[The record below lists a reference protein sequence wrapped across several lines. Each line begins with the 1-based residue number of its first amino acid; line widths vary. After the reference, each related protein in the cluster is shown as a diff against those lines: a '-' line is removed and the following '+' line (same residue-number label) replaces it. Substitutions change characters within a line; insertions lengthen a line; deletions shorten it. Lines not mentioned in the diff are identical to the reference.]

1 MDKQDA
7 YLEELEQQR
16 AQWREEVRQMQ
27 NEEEQ
32 KYFRVE
38 KSLAPFCTV
47 ILFCCFAA
55 YLLLGGSVDLGSM
68 MFYMLWFGS
77 LGVVLRYSVKLN
89 HTLDKVCIGIL
100 ACTVFAL
107 LFDILANGYILAG
120 TTARIFML
128 AYQAACILGAVFSVY
143 AMKQFWTRRNQIK
156 DMEITNPWREKR

>member
-1 MDKQDA
+1 MDTKQDA

-32 KYFRVE
+32 QYFRVE
-38 KSLAPFCTV
+38 KILAPFCTV

-55 YLLLGGSVDLGSM
+55 YLLLGGSVKLGSIM
-68 MFYMLWFGS
+68 SYLLWFGS
-77 LGVVLRYSVKLN
+77 LSVVLRYSVKLN
-89 HTLDKVCIGIL
+89 HTLDKVCIGLL
-100 ACTVFAL
+100 ACTMFAL

-128 AYQAACILGAVFSVY
+128 AYQAACFIYWAKHLYRKKCFLTG
-143 AMKQFWTRRNQIK
+143 RNICSF
-156 DMEITNPWREKR
+156 

>member
-1 MDKQDA
+1 MDTKQDA

-47 ILFCCFAA
+47 ILFCCFAS

-89 HTLDKVCIGIL
+89 HTLDK
-100 ACTVFAL
+100 
-107 LFDILANGYILAG
+107 
-120 TTARIFML
+120 
-128 AYQAACILGAVFSVY
+128 
-143 AMKQFWTRRNQIK
+143 
-156 DMEITNPWREKR
+156 

>member
-55 YLLLGGSVDLGSM
+55 YLLLGGSVKLGSIM
-68 MFYMLWFGS
+68 SYLLWFGS
-77 LGVVLRYSVKLN
+77 LSVILRYSVKLN
-89 HTLDKVCIGIL
+89 HTLDKVCIGL
-100 ACTVFAL
+100 LVGTVFAL
-107 LFDILANGYILAG
+107 LFDIFANGYILAG
-120 TTARIFML
+120 TTAQIFML
-128 AYQAACILGAVFSVY
+128 AYQAACILGAVCSVY
-143 AMKQFWTRRNQIK
+143 AMKQFWTRRNRIK